1 MFMSINVTANPI
13 YKIYNSTCLSVSL
26 LFYVCH
32 HFSGVHPFYFNYLFV
47 IILCCPSFLFYTYIC
62 VCHHFILSILFIL
75 PLCLSSFYTV
85 CPFYFRQCNVC
96 PWPTVSV
103 ANTPSFLGRHKP
115 SKDAGRRPAIQ
126 RVCLKSQRIGKTNK
140 SKKCHYMNKN

>member
-1 MFMSINVTANPI
+1 MYIPI

-32 HFSGVHPFYFNYLFV
+32 HFSGVHPYDFNYLFV

-75 PLCLSSFYTV
+75 PLSLSSFYTVRPFYFTPMCLSSFYTV
-85 CPFYFRQCNVC
+85 HPFHFRSCNVC
-96 PWPTVSV
+96 QWPTVSV
-103 ANTPSFLGRHKP
+103 ANTPSFLGRRKP

-126 RVCLKSQRIGKTNK
+126 RVCY
-140 SKKCHYMNKN
+140 SKFSAK

>member
-1 MFMSINVTANPI
+1 MTGLFINTVRSVSEKFELDITPSGFTFSIWGVIYFWLTAAIIFCKYYPI

-32 HFSGVHPFYFNYLFV
+32 HFSGVHPYDFNYLFV

-75 PLCLSSFYTV
+75 PLYLSSSYNVHPFYFTPMCLSSFL
-85 CPFYFRQCNVC
+85 F
-96 PWPTVSV
+96 
-103 ANTPSFLGRHKP
+103 
-115 SKDAGRRPAIQ
+115 
-126 RVCLKSQRIGKTNK
+126 
-140 SKKCHYMNKN
+140 